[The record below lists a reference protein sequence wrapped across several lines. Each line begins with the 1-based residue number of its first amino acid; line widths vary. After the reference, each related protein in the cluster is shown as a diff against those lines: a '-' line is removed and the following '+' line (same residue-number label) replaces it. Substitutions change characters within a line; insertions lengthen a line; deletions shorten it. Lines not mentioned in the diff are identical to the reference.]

1 MGCIFTYAYDTQ
13 RIIKER
19 DYNGVCVVCN
29 IKLFCV
35 ICTYFM
41 YEVVLHRVFFII
53 LQTTNTLETN
63 NTREYTFAPAHLH
76 L

>member
-19 DYNGVCVVCN
+19 DYNGVCVVC

-35 ICTYFM
+35 ICTILCIIRSRTTPCFFYYF
-41 YEVVLHRVFFII
+41 
-53 LQTTNTLETN
+53 TNY
-63 NTREYTFAPAHLH
+63 EYTRNK
-76 L
+76 